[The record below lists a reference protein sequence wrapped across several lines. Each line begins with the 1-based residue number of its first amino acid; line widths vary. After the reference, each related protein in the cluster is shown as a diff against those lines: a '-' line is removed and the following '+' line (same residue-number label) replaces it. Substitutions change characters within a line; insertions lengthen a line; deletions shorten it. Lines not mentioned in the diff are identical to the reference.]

1 MSLYFLLFQFSL
13 SLPFHVWCVCV
24 CTRVGS
30 LFFNVLPP
38 SCSLQCIN
46 FYISEIRVAFVKIF
60 VRAKNSFF
68 YTLNAKN
75 ICVWARC
82 GAIHWYGFLVCAA
95 HCCCVRVS
103 WKYKTEW
110 AGKIGQTSTHV
121 EPSSSTS
128 SSNSGSIEILPTK
141 TNLDPT
147 TTTVAAA
154 TTATATNS
162 TIDSSNTRNE
172 NNIYHNFDGSNKEIN
187 TEYKKPNAH
196 TTSQPTNHAYI

>member
-1 MSLYFLLFQFSL
+1 M
-13 SLPFHVWCVCV
+13 CGVCA
-24 CTRVGS
+24 CRLS

-38 SCSLQCIN
+38 SSLQCIN

-60 VRAKNSFF
+60 VRAKNSLF
-68 YTLNAKN
+68 YTLCKN
-75 ICVWARC
+75 INACVCAVCYTLVR
-82 GAIHWYGFLVCAA
+82 FLVCAA

-110 AGKIGQTSTHV
+110 AGKIRQTSTHV
-121 EPSSSTS
+121 EPSS

-154 TTATATNS
+154 ATTATDS
-162 TIDSSNTRNE
+162 TEHETKTTSTTISMGAIKKSIQ
-172 NNIYHNFDGSNKEIN
+172 NIKN
-187 TEYKKPNAH
+187 PNAH
-196 TTSQPTNHAYI
+196 TTSQPANQPCIHLNFRHTHNQNEPEKLWIVRAARNTNK